1 MRTDSADILDFFFCD
16 GAQTR
21 GAWSAE
27 AASRRRRRRSS
38 RARRRRCS
46 RSRSSRSRSQSSSRS
61 SAQRQR
67 QHAAQQTRSSGQAES
82 EAHLLAVD
90 RGVLPLE
97 IHRVEQHHDA
107 ERGEQVHAPRLRRRR
122 GRGQSSFEE
131 RCSWRPKRARKRALL
146 GQQQGRRLTSS
157 SGENEG
163 VSPPS
168 LTIVRAALLRTAR
181 SATLRSR
188 GCRAACEPLAARAAP
203 TSQALHTKR
212 LPGREQTAPSTTT

>member
-27 AASRRRRRRSS
+27 AVGRRRRSRSS

-46 RSRSSRSRSQSSSRS
+46 RSRSSRSRSRSSSWSR
-61 SAQRQR
+61 R
-67 QHAAQQTRSSGQAES
+67 AAAAAAAARMRSSGQAES

-168 LTIVRAALLRTAR
+168 LTIVRAALAAHCPLSYFAQPGVP
-181 SATLRSR
+181 R
-188 GCRAACEPLAARAAP
+188 GV
-203 TSQALHTKR
+203 
-212 LPGREQTAPSTTT
+212 